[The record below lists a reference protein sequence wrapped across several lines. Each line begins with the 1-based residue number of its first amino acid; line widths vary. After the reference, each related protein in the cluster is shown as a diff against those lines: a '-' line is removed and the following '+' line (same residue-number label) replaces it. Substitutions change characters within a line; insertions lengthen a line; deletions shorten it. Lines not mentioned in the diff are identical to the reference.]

1 MEKILVVEDEL
12 IVARDIKK
20 TLERNGYQ
28 VVGVARS
35 TDKALQMVEEEK
47 PTLVLVDIFLKGKL
61 TGIDLARE
69 LNKMAIPFIY
79 ISANSNKPVLEAA
92 KSTNPYGFILKP
104 FREKDLLVTMEIA
117 RYRFETNKQYETP
130 KPDLQNEYKTHK
142 TTGSEKA
149 FENIVGQGTAM
160 MQVFRLIEQVAP
172 FDTSVLITGETGT
185 GKEGIATAIH
195 MLSKRNKKPFLKVNC
210 AAIPENLME
219 SEFFGYEKGAFTGA
233 YTATPGK
240 FEMANGGTLLLDEI
254 GEIPLEMQAK
264 LLRVL
269 QEKEVQRVGSH
280 HTIKTDV
287 RIIAST
293 NKNLEEEVAA
303 GAFRLD
309 LYYRLQV
316 FPIDLPPLRERKED
330 IAPLV
335 YHFIRYF
342 NNRMGKQVQ
351 GIHERTMKELTDYDW
366 PGNIRQLQH
375 VLERAILVSNDGK
388 IDHIQLPVQITPKPD
403 ITNQH
408 SSGDQNA
415 YEKAQLLDA
424 LRSSHFKVS
433 GPQGAAAKLNLT
445 PAVVYGLI
453 KKYGISKSF
462 EVD

>member
-20 TLERNGYQ
+20 TLERNGYK
-28 VVGVARS
+28 VIGVARS
-35 TDKALQMVEEEK
+35 TDKALQMVEEGK
-47 PTLVLVDIFLKGKL
+47 PTLVLVDIFLKGSL
-61 TGIDLARE
+61 TGIDLAHE
-69 LNKMAIPFIY
+69 LNKQAIPFIY

-92 KSTNPYGFILKP
+92 KSTNPFGFIVKP

-117 RYRFETNKQYETP
+117 RYRFESSKQYGVAEVEIRN
-130 KPDLQNEYKTHK
+130 DYKTHK
-142 TTGSEKA
+142 TNQSEKA
-149 FENIVGQGTAM
+149 FENIIGQSALM

-185 GKEGIATAIH
+185 GKEGVASAIH
-195 MLSKRNKKPFLKVNC
+195 LLSKRNKKPFIKVNC

-219 SEFFGYEKGAFTGA
+219 TEFFGYEKGAFTGA
-233 YTATPGK
+233 YSATPGK
-240 FEMANGGTLLLDEI
+240 FELANGGTLLLDEI

-280 HTIKTDV
+280 HTIKTNV
-287 RIIAST
+287 RMIAST

-303 GAFRLD
+303 GRFRLD

-316 FPIDLPPLRERKED
+316 FPIELPPLRERKED
-330 IAPLV
+330 IPRLV
-335 YHFIRYF
+335 SHFIKYF
-342 NNRMGKQVQ
+342 NIRMDKQIQ
-351 GIHERTMKELTDYDW
+351 GIHERIMKELMDYSW

-375 VLERAILVSNDGK
+375 ILERAVLVSIDGK
-388 IDHIQLPVQITPKPD
+388 IDHIQLPSEISLKPK
-403 ITNQH
+403 TTFQLE
-408 SSGDQNA
+408 SDQDGII
-415 YEKAQLLDA
+415 EKAQLLET
-424 LRSSHFKVS
+424 LRASNFKVS
-433 GPQGAAAKLNLT
+433 GLNGAAAKLNLT

-462 EVD
+462 DID

>member
-20 TLERNGYQ
+20 TLERNGYK
-28 VVGVARS
+28 VIGVARS
-35 TDKALQMVEEEK
+35 TDKALQMVEEGK
-47 PTLVLVDIFLKGKL
+47 PTLVLVDIFLKGSL
-61 TGIDLARE
+61 TGIDLAHE
-69 LNKMAIPFIY
+69 LNKQAIPFIY

-92 KSTNPYGFILKP
+92 KSTNPFGFIVKP

-117 RYRFETNKQYETP
+117 RYRFESSKQYGVAGVEIRN
-130 KPDLQNEYKTHK
+130 DYKTHK
-142 TTGSEKA
+142 TNHSEKA
-149 FENIVGQGTAM
+149 FENIIGQSAPM

-185 GKEGIATAIH
+185 GKEGVASAIH
-195 MLSKRNKKPFLKVNC
+195 LLSKRNKKSFLKVNC

-219 SEFFGYEKGAFTGA
+219 TEFFGYEKGAFTGA
-233 YTATPGK
+233 YSATPGK
-240 FEMANGGTLLLDEI
+240 FELANGGTLLLDEI

-269 QEKEVQRVGSH
+269 QEKEIQRVGSH

-303 GAFRLD
+303 GRFRLD

-316 FPIDLPPLRERKED
+316 FPIALPPLSERKED
-330 IAPLV
+330 IPRLV
-335 YHFIRYF
+335 AHFIRDF
-342 NNRMGKQVQ
+342 NIRMDKQIQ
-351 GIHERTMKELTDYDW
+351 GIHERIMKELIDYNW

-375 VLERAILVSNDGK
+375 VLERAVLVSVDGK
-388 IDHIQLPVQITPKPD
+388 IDHIQLPSEISPKPKTTFQPESEQD
-403 ITNQH
+403 GSI
-408 SSGDQNA
+408 
-415 YEKAQLLDA
+415 EKAQLLET
-424 LRSSHFKVS
+424 LRSSNFKVS
-433 GPQGAAAKLNLT
+433 GLNGAAAKLNLT

-462 EVD
+462 DID

>member
-61 TGIDLARE
+61 TGIDLAQE

-92 KSTNPYGFILKP
+92 KSTQPYGFILKP
-104 FREKDLLVTMEIA
+104 FRERDLLVTMEIA
-117 RYRFETNKQYETP
+117 RYRFETNKQYEIP

-149 FENIVGQGTAM
+149 FENIIGQGAAM

-185 GKEGIATAIH
+185 GKEGVASAIH

-330 IAPLV
+330 IPRLV

-342 NNRMGKQVQ
+342 NTRMDKQVQ
-351 GIHERTMKELTDYDW
+351 GIHERIMKELTDYDW

-375 VLERAILVSNDGK
+375 VIERAILVSNDGK
-388 IDHIQLPVQITPKPD
+388 IDHVQLPVQITPKPD
-403 ITNQH
+403 MTNQY

-415 YEKAQLLDA
+415 NEKAQLLDA
-424 LRSSHFKVS
+424 LRSSNFKVS

-453 KKYGISKSF
+453 KKYGISKTF

>member
-20 TLERNGYQ
+20 TLERNGYK
-28 VVGVARS
+28 VIGVARS
-35 TDKALQMVEEEK
+35 TDKALQMVEEGK
-47 PTLVLVDIFLKGKL
+47 PTLVLVDIFLKGTL
-61 TGIDLARE
+61 TGIDLAHE
-69 LNKMAIPFIY
+69 LNKQAIPFIY

-92 KSTNPYGFILKP
+92 KSTNPFGFIVKP

-117 RYRFETNKQYETP
+117 RYRFESNKQYETP
-130 KPDLQNEYKTHK
+130 VVELRNDFKTHK
-142 TTGSEKA
+142 TNLSEKA
-149 FENIVGQGTAM
+149 FENMIGQSAPM

-185 GKEGIATAIH
+185 GKEGVASAIH
-195 MLSKRNKKPFLKVNC
+195 LLSKRNKKPFIKVNC

-219 SEFFGYEKGAFTGA
+219 TEFFGYEKGAFTGA
-233 YTATPGK
+233 YSATPGK
-240 FEMANGGTLLLDEI
+240 FELANGGTLLLDEI

-287 RIIAST
+287 RMIAST

-303 GAFRLD
+303 GRFRLD

-316 FPIDLPPLRERKED
+316 FPIELPPLRERKED
-330 IAPLV
+330 IPRLV
-335 YHFIRYF
+335 SYFIKYF
-342 NNRMGKQVQ
+342 NIRMDKQIQ
-351 GIHERTMKELTDYDW
+351 GIHEHIMKELMDYSW

-375 VLERAILVSNDGK
+375 ILERAVLVSVEGK
-388 IDHIQLPVQITPKPD
+388 IDHIQLPALTFPKSELIIPNESD
-403 ITNQH
+403 QEMAQEKTRLLNALK
-408 SSGDQNA
+408 SSN
-415 YEKAQLLDA
+415 
-424 LRSSHFKVS
+424 FKVS
-433 GPQGAAAKLNLT
+433 GRSGAAAKLNLT
-445 PAVVYGLI
+445 PAIVYGLI

-462 EVD
+462 EID

>member
-20 TLERNGYQ
+20 TLERNGYT
-28 VVGVARS
+28 VMGVARS

-61 TGIDLARE
+61 TGIDLAKE
-69 LNKMAIPFIY
+69 LNKKAIPFIY

-92 KSTNPYGFILKP
+92 KSTNPYGFIVKP

-117 RYRFETNKQYETP
+117 RHRFETNKQYETQR
-130 KPDLQNEYKTHK
+130 PDLPYEYKTHK
-142 TTGSEKA
+142 TTGTDKA
-149 FENIVGQGTAM
+149 FEHMIGQGAAM

-172 FDTSVLITGETGT
+172 FDTSVLISGETGT
-185 GKEGIATAIH
+185 GKEGVASAIH
-195 MLSKRNKKPFLKVNC
+195 MLSKRNQKPFLKVNC

-233 YTATPGK
+233 YAATPGK
-240 FEMANGGTLLLDEI
+240 FEVANGGTLLLDEI
-254 GEIPLEMQAK
+254 GEIPLETQAK

-269 QEKEVQRVGSH
+269 QEKEIQRVGSH
-280 HTIKTDV
+280 RTIKTDV

-303 GAFRLD
+303 GKFRLD

-316 FPIDLPPLRERKED
+316 FPIALPPLRERKED
-330 IAPLV
+330 IPRLV
-335 YHFIRYF
+335 YYFIKYF
-342 NNRMGKQVQ
+342 NKKMDKQIEGV
-351 GIHERTMKELTDYDW
+351 HERIMKELTDYDW

-388 IDHIQLPVQITPKPD
+388 IDHVQLPVQLTPKPASTIQNESD
-403 ITNQH
+403 N
-408 SSGDQNA
+408 NA

-424 LRSSHFKVS
+424 LRTSNYKVS
-433 GPQGAAAKLNLT
+433 GPQGAAAKLGLT
-445 PAVVYGLI
+445 PAIVYGLM

>member
-92 KSTNPYGFILKP
+92 KSTNPYGFIVKP

-142 TTGSEKA
+142 ITGSEKA
-149 FENIVGQGTAM
+149 FENIVGEGAAM

-185 GKEGIATAIH
+185 GKEGVASAIH

-316 FPIDLPPLRERKED
+316 FPIALPPLRERKED
-330 IAPLV
+330 IPRLV

-342 NNRMGKQVQ
+342 NTRMDKQVQ
-351 GIHERTMKELTDYDW
+351 GIHERIMKELTDYDW

-388 IDHIQLPVQITPKPD
+388 IDHIQLPVQINT
-403 ITNQH
+403 
-408 SSGDQNA
+408 
-415 YEKAQLLDA
+415 
-424 LRSSHFKVS
+424 
-433 GPQGAAAKLNLT
+433 
-445 PAVVYGLI
+445 
-453 KKYGISKSF
+453 
-462 EVD
+462 